1 MRTAIK
7 KIAILLFVL
16 CIVTTG
22 FLTASLPA
30 AAEASSP
37 VATVIGDA
45 TGNDELDVKDLV
57 RFKKVLSSIDGAE
70 FAEGFEAD
78 LNADEVLND
87 SDIHVERRL
96 ILNISYNYSD
106 TTWAEIGGT
115 TMFAHGSINAPANN
129 PGWET
134 RSVDLATGEE
144 AALVRSGNYMH
155 IAAEEKK
162 TGFLHRNGYAATA
175 EGYDL
180 VYVYTMPCKAK
191 IDLTVNA
198 SVQSDDTD
206 GAVVYAYVN
215 DTSNCVINRT
225 VVTNTSNTSVASKNG
240 LTLNAC
246 DKLYLRLNKKESA
259 PQAATVANKMGYF
272 YGKIVFAK
280 EKPDAECYK
289 GESLADTSW
298 REMAGKVVQTNS
310 DYFGTEDAPFE
321 TIALNLSTGK
331 ETSLYYSAFTGRTQL
346 DYMYITGEDKVTPK
360 PYLRENGQAW
370 TSAEHDLMYVYT
382 MPCDAVVNL
391 EMVGRVNTVGSG
403 NTGDGIVMYC
413 YRNDTTN
420 CIVNRTPVEYNTT
433 SPGTITQI
441 KKNTITLKK
450 GDKLYFRLNK
460 NETNTD
466 DNSNFYAKITFVNT
480 KPGEEAYQG
489 EAYK

>member
-7 KIAILLFVL
+7 KIAILLFVI
-16 CIVTTG
+16 CFATT
-22 FLTASLPA
+22 PA
-30 AAEASSP
+30 ATVSLAAT

-87 SDIHVERRL
+87 SDIRVERRL

-115 TMFAHGSINAPANN
+115 TMFAHGSINAPAHN

-225 VVTNTSNTSVASKNG
+225 VVTNTSNTSVASKHIS
-240 LTLNAC
+240 
-246 DKLYLRLNKKESA
+246 KS
-259 PQAATVANKMGYF
+259 
-272 YGKIVFAK
+272 
-280 EKPDAECYK
+280 
-289 GESLADTSW
+289 
-298 REMAGKVVQTNS
+298 
-310 DYFGTEDAPFE
+310 
-321 TIALNLSTGK
+321 
-331 ETSLYYSAFTGRTQL
+331 
-346 DYMYITGEDKVTPK
+346 
-360 PYLRENGQAW
+360 
-370 TSAEHDLMYVYT
+370 
-382 MPCDAVVNL
+382 
-391 EMVGRVNTVGSG
+391 
-403 NTGDGIVMYC
+403 
-413 YRNDTTN
+413 YRNKFS
-420 CIVNRTPVEYNTT
+420 I
-433 SPGTITQI
+433 
-441 KKNTITLKK
+441 
-450 GDKLYFRLNK
+450 
-460 NETNTD
+460 
-466 DNSNFYAKITFVNT
+466 
-480 KPGEEAYQG
+480 
-489 EAYK
+489 